1 MTLETYLNLRSNLI
15 MQKGDVEMRLLIAR
29 RELDRIN
36 QTIAELDKEGR
47 EGRVA
52 ASPSSSSSS
61 VGQN

>member
-52 ASPSSSSSS
+52 ASPSSSS